1 MMMSVDDRTAF
12 EGLQKRLAEL
22 WPTMSPRSLQTEART
37 VVVLHSISF
46 WVPEHIYPLFPAYE
60 ERFLFFVL
68 TALRQNATR
77 VVYVTSQPVHGRLV
91 NYFLELV
98 PGVNLDDVRERL
110 TFISLS
116 DPTPRP
122 LTEKILSR
130 PRAMER
136 IRRAVPDTNPAMIF
150 PFNVS
155 RLEMELAVQLDI
167 PVYGPDPSLDQ
178 WGTKSGSRTIF
189 VEEGISHPVGVEG
202 VATLNELVAGIEH
215 IRAARPDVGKVIVKL
230 DRAVSGLGN
239 ATVDLRGA
247 SNRDDI
253 AGAVRNLAP
262 EDENADAATY
272 LAELR
277 NGGGIVEELIMGN
290 EFRSPS
296 VQLRNS
302 PLGEVEIISTH
313 DQILGGPTGQM
324 FLGCRFPAER
334 EYAPTITAEALKV
347 GRRLAEEGV
356 VGRYGIDFVVT
367 RSARGDWVPYAIE
380 INLRNGGTT
389 HPFLTLI
396 ALTDGSYE
404 PETATFTAPDGTPR
418 SYVATDHLEHP
429 SLTSLTPDD
438 LLDLTRD
445 DPLKWDGQELVGPA
459 FHLISGI
466 AVAGQVG
473 VTAIARTAEA
483 ADQAYERVKR
493 RLIQAAQCF

>member
-1 MMMSVDDRTAF
+1 MDDRDAF
-12 EGLQKRLAEL
+12 TGLQKRLADL
-22 WPTMSPRSLQTEART
+22 WPTMSPRSLEAPPRT
-37 VVVLHSISF
+37 SVVLHSISF
-46 WVPEHIYPLFPAYE
+46 WVPEHTYPLFPAYE

-68 TALRQNATR
+68 SALRQNATR
-77 VVYVTSQPVHGRLV
+77 VVYVTSQPVNTRLV

-98 PGVNLDDVRERL
+98 PGVDLDDVRQRL

-122 LTEKILSR
+122 LTEKVLSR
-130 PRAMER
+130 PSTIER
-136 IRRAVPDTNPAMIF
+136 IRRAVADTDRAMIF

-167 PVYGPDPSLDQ
+167 PVYGPDPSLDR

-189 VEEGISHPVGVEG
+189 ADEGVPHPAGVEG
-202 VATLNELVAGIEH
+202 VATLNELVAGIEQ
-215 IRAARPDVGKVIVKL
+215 IRAAQPGVEKVIVKL

-239 ATVDLRGA
+239 ATVDLDGVRD
-247 SNRDDI
+247 RDDI
-253 AGAVRNLAP
+253 SAAVRNLVP
-262 EDENADAATY
+262 EDEKADAATY

-277 NGGGIVEELIMGN
+277 NGGGIVEELITGD

-313 DQILGGPTGQM
+313 DQVLGGPTGQM
-324 FLGCRFPAER
+324 FLGCRFPADR
-334 EYAPTITAEALKV
+334 RYASMISAEALKV

-367 RSARGDWVPYAIE
+367 RRDRDNWVPYAIE

-396 ALTDGSYE
+396 ALTDGSYDVD
-404 PETATFTAPDGTPR
+404 TATFTTPDGNSRFYT
-418 SYVATDHLEHP
+418 ATDHLEDP

-445 DPLKWDGQELVGPA
+445 DPLKWDPEQLVGPA
-459 FHLISGI
+459 FHLVSAI

-473 VTAIARTAEA
+473 VTAIAETRRG
-483 ADQAYERVKR
+483 ADETYERVKR
-493 RLIQAAQCF
+493 RLIEAAQGF